1 MINFH
6 PETQLCLG
14 NQNNLMNI
22 QIQTLGFDATQTLQ
36 KLINHRLEKMGQVS
50 DRILEGKVILKL
62 DKSDTHE
69 NKVCEIRLV
78 IPGNDLFAKKQAA
91 SFEHALDLVIHA
103 LDKQVHDWKTK
114 LHDRQVKIVKE

>member
-1 MINFH
+1 
-6 PETQLCLG
+6 
-14 NQNNLMNI
+14 MNI

-36 KLINHRLEKMGQVS
+36 KLINYRLEKLGQVS

-78 IPGNDLFAKKQAA
+78 IPGNDLFAKKHAA
-91 SFEHALDLVIHA
+91 SFEQALDLVIHA
-103 LDKQVHDWKTK
+103 LDKQAHDWKTK